1 MIIITITVFLLSFGI
16 HLFKRHT
23 LTVFLVVLENFM
35 IFICR
40 TIDTTLQI
48 RQQRSYGNKCISI
61 RKIRRTLPNSTEN
74 MKQYICNTDRFEGF
88 LGTSRLFISIF
99 ITFTSSCAT
108 IISFLFYYPLR

>member
-1 MIIITITVFLLSFGI
+1 MFIITITVFLLSFGI

-23 LTVFLVVLENFM
+23 LTVFLVVLEKFL

-61 RKIRRTLPNSTEN
+61 REKLD
-74 MKQYICNTDRFEGF
+74 KH
-88 LGTSRLFISIF
+88 
-99 ITFTSSCAT
+99 
-108 IISFLFYYPLR
+108 YPTVQRI